1 MLIEHN
7 INMLSNL
14 LVDDSLNDMDSE
26 SEFPENVGGRLPYV
40 KTLHLLHGRTPFWHI
55 LWYLPHTT
63 ALPDGVATRSYTA
76 NTLGGLKQNQVDSS
90 LRES

>member
-26 SEFPENVGGRLPYV
+26 SEFPENVGGRVPYV

-55 LWYLPHTT
+55 QWYP
-63 ALPDGVATRSYTA
+63 TRRPPRW
-76 NTLGGLKQNQVDSS
+76 GRDS
-90 LRES
+90 LLHC